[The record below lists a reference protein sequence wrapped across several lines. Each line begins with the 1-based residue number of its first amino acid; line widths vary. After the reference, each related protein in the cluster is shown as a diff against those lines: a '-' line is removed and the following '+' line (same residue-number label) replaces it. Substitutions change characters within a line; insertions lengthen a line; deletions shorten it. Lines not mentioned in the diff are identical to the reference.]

1 MVPTSPRPP
10 HDAAAPP
17 AHATVVLVDREALYR
32 WFVAESLRGSGVD
45 VVACQSLDEAARALD
60 VTVAPDLLIVDGD
73 MLEDRAAETLGG
85 VRAHAAATPC
95 LVLDSGGDLLGSR
108 LDAVTV
114 AAKPVDTAAVI
125 TLVTSQLHRGIPT
138 A

>member
-1 MVPTSPRPP
+1 VPNPPRPLHHP
-10 HDAAAPP
+10 AAPP

-45 VVACQSLDEAARALD
+45 VVPCQSLDEAARALD
-60 VTVAPDLLIVDGD
+60 ATIAPDLLIVDGD
-73 MLEDRAAETLGG
+73 MLEERGGETLGG
-85 VRAHAAATPC
+85 VRAHSAATPC

-108 LDAVTV
+108 LDAVTI

-125 TLVTSQLHRGIPT
+125 TLVTSQLHRGIP
-138 A
+138 AA

>member
-1 MVPTSPRPP
+1 M
-10 HDAAAPP
+10 
-17 AHATVVLVDREALYR
+17 LVDREALYR

-45 VVACQSLDEAARALD
+45 VVACQSLAEAARLLAGAI
-60 VTVAPDLLIVDGD
+60 APDLLIVDGD
-73 MLEDRAAETLGG
+73 MLEEGGGETLGG
-85 VRAHAAATPC
+85 VRAHSAATPC

-125 TLVTSQLHRGIPT
+125 SLVTSQLHRDTP
-138 A
+138 AV